1 MIINENKDL
10 IYHID
15 CLVCIPKEYEHHAYI
30 YEHNFKYVY
39 ILETNYKET
48 INFIDFIRKN
58 DVKEIILIDYRLEY
72 EMITDRLAD
81 TTKISTILTFDL
93 ASLTNEYCIT
103 VHNAILNLYHSKK
116 LCKIGVLDKNLY
128 LLLKTQFEEVY
139 LLYLDIP
146 QSTKEDTKQ
155 EGIAILSDSGD
166 AKHSYYNSLSAIRLL
181 GKKVNVINQID
192 LVKGFN
198 KEFGLEAKEFQTMK
212 EMIAASEIALYINF
226 CNSDNSVFFM
236 CMDKGVPCIVG
247 NNTLFEKDM
256 PLKEMLQV
264 KSDDNIDE
272 IVEKVEEVSKNKV
285 EILKQYEEY
294 RKQYTKKSKESIENF
309 LRNLEKQEIKNE
321 DGNFV
326 NQEMKQEREI
336 FASQDMKQKIENFA
350 NQEEKQE
357 YEKMLTIGIP
367 VYNVENYVA
376 KCIDS
381 VLSFKH
387 KDIEILIVNDGSTDG
402 SEEVCMQYVKK
413 YPDLVR
419 YIKQENHGLGN
430 VRNVIL
436 KNAKGKY
443 IASIDSDDVI
453 NKNFFEEAWEA
464 LEKNVD
470 MVICDW
476 LSIFSK
482 EEKFPTPALDNTLQ
496 FESNYKKI
504 LYSTIMPSAC
514 NKIVKKELYET
525 IGLSFVEGLKFEDLG
540 TNPVI
545 LSQLETIK
553 YIEKPYY
560 EYTIRQNSIMR
571 TKVEYNMIDVLKIL
585 EERMNKY
592 ITKPYDKK
600 EFMAYVF
607 FWRVEESILNQLY
620 SLDTEARKNM
630 IDYMYANI
638 FPILEQLYQDNEY
651 VQAMIT
657 RIDEETKNY
666 ILERN
671 KAILDK
677 TLEKYLEEK
686 IKTNT
691 YKILTP
697 ALILYNYDNRA

>member
-15 CLVCIPKEYEHHAYI
+15 CLVCIPKEYEHHAHI
-30 YEHNFKYVY
+30 YEYNFNYVY

-48 INFIDFIRKN
+48 MNFIDFIRKN
-58 DVKEIILIDYRLEY
+58 DIKEIILIDYRLEY
-72 EMITDRLAD
+72 EMITDRLLD

-103 VHNAILNLYHSKK
+103 VHDAILNLCNSNK
-116 LCKIGVLDKNLY
+116 LSKIGVLDKNLY
-128 LLLKTQFEEVY
+128 RLLKTQFENTY
-139 LLYLDIP
+139 LLYLDVP
-146 QSTKEDTKQ
+146 QDARRDDKQ
-155 EGIAILSDSGD
+155 EGIAILSDSND
-166 AKHSYYNSLSAIRLL
+166 AKHSYYNSLSAIRLIGEKANL
-181 GKKVNVINQID
+181 IKHTDLNKKFNQ
-192 LVKGFN
+192 
-198 KEFGLEAKEFQTMK
+198 EFQIKAKEYQTMD
-212 EMIAASEIALYINF
+212 EAIQASEVALYVNF
-226 CNSDNSVFFM
+226 CNSDNSVFFT
-236 CMDKGVPCIVG
+236 CMDKGIPCIVG
-247 NNTLFEKDM
+247 NNTLFEKDTA
-256 PLKEMLQV
+256 LKKLLQV

-272 IVEKVEEVSKNKV
+272 IAQKIKEVKENKE
-285 EILKQYEEY
+285 EILKQYQEY
-294 RKQYTKKSKESIENF
+294 RKQYTKKSIESI
-309 LRNLEKQEIKNE
+309 K
-321 DGNFV
+321 NFV
-326 NQEMKQEREI
+326 GDFTKQQEKR
-336 FASQDMKQKIENFA
+336 
-350 NQEEKQE
+350 E

-367 VYNVENYVA
+367 VYNVEDYVA

-387 KDIEILIVNDGSTDG
+387 KNIEILIVNDGSTDG
-402 SEEVCMQYVKK
+402 SEDVCLQYVNK
-413 YPDLVR
+413 YPEQIR

-453 NKNFFEEAWEA
+453 NKNFFEEAWES

-482 EEKFPTPALDNTLQ
+482 EEKYPTPALDNNLP

-525 IGLSFVEGLKFEDLG
+525 IGLSFIEGLKFEDLG

-545 LSQLETIK
+545 LSRLETIK
-553 YIEKPYY
+553 YIQKPYY

-571 TKVEYNMIDVLKIL
+571 TKVEYHMIDVLKIL
-585 EERMNKY
+585 EQRMNQY
-592 ITKPYDKK
+592 IMKPYDKK

-620 SLDTEARKNM
+620 DLDVQARKSM
-630 IDYMYANI
+630 IEYMYKHI
-638 FPILEQLYQDNEY
+638 FSVLEQLYQDNKY

-657 RIDEETKNY
+657 RVDEETKNY
-666 ILERN
+666 IIQRN
-671 KAILDK
+671 EAILNK
-677 TLEKYLEEK
+677 TLEAYLEEK
-686 IKTNT
+686 IRSKS

-697 ALILYNYDNRA
+697 ALILYHYDNRR

>member
-1 MIINENKDL
+1 MIISENKDI

-15 CLVCIPKEYEHHAYI
+15 CLVCIPKEYEHHAKI
-30 YEHNFKYVY
+30 YEYNFKYIY

-48 INFIDFIRKN
+48 INFIDFVHKN
-58 DVKEIILIDYRLEY
+58 EVKEIILIDYRLEY
-72 EMITDRLAD
+72 EMITDRLSD

-103 VHNAILNLYHSKK
+103 VHDAILNLYNNKK
-116 LCKIGVLDKNLY
+116 LSKIGVLDKNLY
-128 LLLKTQFEEVY
+128 LLLKTRFEKVY
-139 LLYLDIP
+139 HLFLDMP
-146 QSTKEDTKQ
+146 KVEKNETKQ
-155 EGIAILSDSGD
+155 EGIAILSDSAD
-166 AKHSYYNSLSAIRLL
+166 AKHSYYNSLSAIKLIGERPNLA
-181 GKKVNVINQID
+181 NRID

-198 KEFGLEAKEFQTMK
+198 KEFKIEPRDFETREDMLK
-212 EMIAASEIALYINF
+212 ASEIALYINF
-226 CNSDNSVFFM
+226 CNSDDTVFFT
-236 CMDKGVPCIVG
+236 CMDLGVPCIVG
-247 NNTLFEKDM
+247 NNTLFENNKT
-256 PLKEMLQV
+256 LKELLQV
-264 KSDDNIDE
+264 KSDDDINE
-272 IVEKVEEVSKNKV
+272 IADKIKEVRKNK
-285 EILKQYEEY
+285 EAILKEYQEY
-294 RKQYTKKSKESIENF
+294 RKQYTKKSKESIKNFLENF
-309 LRNLEKQEIKNE
+309 IKQENK
-321 DGNFV
+321 
-326 NQEMKQEREI
+326 K
-336 FASQDMKQKIENFA
+336 
-350 NQEEKQE
+350 E

-367 VYNVENYVA
+367 VYNVESYVA

-387 KDIEILIVNDGSTDG
+387 KDIEILIVNDGSTDN
-402 SEEVCMQYVKK
+402 SEEVCLQYTNK
-413 YPDLVR
+413 YPDLIR

-436 KNAKGKY
+436 KNARGKY

-453 NKNFFEEAWEA
+453 NKEFFEEAWESF
-464 LEKNVD
+464 EKDVD

-525 IGLSFVEGLKFEDLG
+525 IGLSFIEGLKFEDLG

-553 YIEKPYY
+553 YIDKPYY

-571 TKVEYNMIDVLKIL
+571 TKVEYHMIDVLKIL
-585 EERMNKY
+585 EERMNQY
-592 ITKPYDKK
+592 VTKTYDKK

-620 SLDTEARKNM
+620 DLDTEQRKNM
-630 IDYMYANI
+630 INYMYNNI
-638 FPILEQLYQDNEY
+638 FSVLEQLYKDNEY
-651 VQAMIT
+651 VRTMIE
-657 RIDEETKNY
+657 RVDEETKNY

-686 IKTNT
+686 IEKNS

-697 ALILYNYDNRA
+697 ALILYNYDNRV